1 MFIHTIHRK
10 AHNRNLGDILVRTSH
25 RSQLSFHAG
34 TSPCWHAHCH
44 TCQQVSIDT
53 SVSGPQCSFVIKK
66 AFSCQTSGLVYCTS
80 CHRCTVTI
88 PTSVETRC
96 TRRQHFGEHLW
107 SIEKNLPG
115 FPVAD
120 HFNTAGLSIHEALIR
135 GITCILCRE
144 NAQQKHLE
152 MRLIFQLGTN
162 HPRGLNSDFR
172 FL

>member
-1 MFIHTIHRK
+1 MFIHTIHPK
-10 AHNRNLGDILVRTSH
+10 GHNHNLGDILVCTSH

-44 TCQQVSIDT
+44 TCQQVSINT
-53 SVSGPQCSFVIKK
+53 NVSGPQCSFVIKK

-80 CHRCTVTI
+80 CRHCTVTNI
-88 PTSVETRC
+88 GETRC
-96 TRRQHFGEHLW
+96 TRRQHFGELLW

>member
-25 RSQLSFHAG
+25 LSQLSFHAG

-80 CHRCTVTI
+80 CRHCTVTNI
-88 PTSVETRC
+88 GETRC
-96 TRRQHFGEHLW
+96 RRRQHFGEHLW

-162 HPRGLNSDFR
+162 HPRGLNSDVR